1 MSRLFVLGNASLDT
15 TLFVPRLPAAGETL
29 MATGMLRAPG
39 GKGLNQAVVAARTG
53 AAVRFLAALG
63 DEPEMA
69 LVRDAVA
76 AEGLQS
82 EWVATGA
89 ASDLSSL
96 MVAADGEN
104 CIVSTGACCDS
115 LGEAEALGFVAGM
128 AAGDV
133 LLMQGNLRLAVTLA
147 AARAARARGG
157 RVMVNTAPLR
167 WDFSELLPLCAL
179 VVANRLEARAITGLN
194 DAGAAAAALGR
205 GGVGVVTLGGAGCVV
220 ADPTVRAY
228 PAVAVDVVDT
238 TGAGDVFCGVLAAL
252 WARGLA
258 VGDAAGPAQRAAAL
272 SVGRAGCFGSFPTP
286 AEMTPITR

>member
-115 LGEAEALGFVAGM
+115 LAEAEALGFVAGM